1 MAQRFDPITQN
12 FQLSGL
18 DSLFQQ
24 SPANLASSL
33 LNSGMSPQ
41 EVSLQTG
48 LSPDEL
54 MLLQRDQMTNV
65 PVQPPMATMPLS
77 QTGGIISTLNRDIMG
92 GDPTGELAMM
102 SSQMV
107 DQMDMLGLTKD
118 EDTADELDTIVATQ
132 INSAA
137 EKVQSAEA
145 SGDPTQLAQ
154 AQKEANDIT
163 QLNASIISYLGN
175 TPEERKAKMQI
186 YKDAAATMLGG
197 EDLEKYIRKPDEA
210 LPYMVAGM
218 ALRQS
223 GEQGDD
229 WITALTN
236 AFSKYAVTKKQEDR
250 LFDDKYLQFKM
261 QRQARIDDFAT
272 QLALKDLTAQYD
284 TSIGSDRSPYVVNGK
299 LMHINPREVAFY
311 EKNGATAVPYNSDY
325 HADLKEYT
333 VTDLNTGFK
342 GVEHLTDATVSSLS
356 GFKGI
361 QLEEGN
367 LLKDKNQYTVVYPE
381 GFTNEKLPSVLNNGA
396 GGRRNYLQLADAEIE
411 DLQKQ
416 LSGTGIELV
425 KGNRNLKKVVRNVDG
440 IDRLLYIPESQ
451 VLPTDSP
458 YESGVYFESD
468 GVIFATGNTGSRTN
482 EKYNK
487 DITEQWTKS
496 LNDAT
501 KVFSIT
507 DRIQKEVAAGAI
519 LPTFTRGVT
528 SGLKRFLD
536 EGSAIFNLIAG
547 ETGNSI
553 DLKGIQATSRNGG
566 LSKTG
571 EIEFSDGD
579 TYEAMFN
586 RFVNSSQIQDLTGV
600 STANR
605 EYNALTFNLALAVAS
620 AFGLG
625 DGRALSDKDLVFALE
640 MVGYGS
646 SNVNQLKA
654 AHDRLRSQTYEP
666 IANNLARYDIDADLT
681 DKTKQNLNQ
690 MYDLPISQ
698 FLGPMTHREYAK
710 MLSSGN
716 VSSANNQ
723 QSSSAL
729 KNNRYSSFFEGLSNL
744 NDNQVIDAFR
754 AKSKEMLAEKKSNQ
768 DEFNEIFNVYL
779 DEIEKTN
786 EPLFKAIMENL
797 GIGTEE

>member
-1 MAQRFDPITQN
+1 MAQTFDPITQN

-24 SPANLASSL
+24 NPANLASNL
-33 LNSGMSPQ
+33 LSSGMSPQ

-54 MLLQRDQMTNV
+54 MLLQRNKMTNV
-65 PVQPPMATMPLS
+65 PVQPPMATMDMG
-77 QTGGIISTLNRDIMG
+77 QIGGITSTLNRDLMS
-92 GDPTGELAMM
+92 GDPTGELGVL

-107 DQMDMLGLTKD
+107 DHMDMLGLTKD
-118 EDTADELDTIVATQ
+118 EDTADELDTIVAAQ

-145 SGDPTQLAQ
+145 SGDPQQIAK
-154 AQKEANDIT
+154 AQKDANDIT
-163 QLNASIISYLGN
+163 SLNSSIVSYLGN
-175 TPEERKAKMQI
+175 SPEERKEKMQI
-186 YKDAAATMLGG
+186 YKDAAATMMGGG
-197 EDLEKYIRKPDEA
+197 EDLEKYIRRPDEA

-218 ALRQS
+218 SLMQS
-223 GEQGDD
+223 GTEGED
-229 WITALTN
+229 WTTALTN
-236 AFSKYAVTKKQEDR
+236 AFSKYTVSKKQEDR
-250 LFDDKYLQFKM
+250 EFSDKYLQFKM
-261 QRQARIDDFAT
+261 QRQATIDDFAT

-284 TSIGSDRSPYVVNGK
+284 TSLGSDRSPYVVNGK
-299 LMHINPREVAFY
+299 LMHISPRDVAFY
-311 EKNGATAVPYNSDY
+311 EKNGATAVPFNSDF

-333 VTDLNTGFK
+333 VTDTNTGFK
-342 GVEHLTDATVSSLS
+342 GVEHLTDATVTSLS
-356 GFKGI
+356 GYKGI

-367 LLKDKNQYTVVYPE
+367 LLKNKNQFTVVYPE

-396 GGRRNYLQLADAEIE
+396 GGRRNYLQLADAEIKGLE
-411 DLQKQ
+411 DS

-425 KGNRNLKKVVRNVDG
+425 KGNRNLKKVIRNVDG
-440 IDRLLYIPESQ
+440 ADKLLYLPESQ

-458 YESGVYFESD
+458 YESGLYVELPD
-468 GVIFATGNTGSRTN
+468 GTIVASGNTTGRTN
-482 EKYNK
+482 QKYNK
-487 DITEQWTKS
+487 DITEKWTKS
-496 LNDAT
+496 LDDAT

-507 DRIQKEVAAGAI
+507 DRLQKEVAAGAI

-536 EGSAIFNLIAG
+536 EGSAIFNLISG

-553 DLKGIQATSRNGG
+553 DLKGIQKTSSSGG

-571 EIEFSDGD
+571 EIKFSQNGD
-579 TYEAMFN
+579 TYEAMFD

-600 STANR
+600 TTANK

-646 SNVNQLKA
+646 SNVTQLKA
-654 AHDRLRSQTYEP
+654 AHERLRSQTYEP
-666 IANNLARYDIDADLT
+666 LANNLARYDKDMDLT

-690 MYDLPISQ
+690 FYDLPISQ
-698 FLGPMTHREYAK
+698 FLGSMTHREYAQTK
-710 MLSSGN
+710 TPGN

-729 KNNRYSSFFEGLSNL
+729 TNSQYSSFFEGLSNL
-744 NDNQVIDAFR
+744 NPNQVIDAFR
-754 AKSKEMLAEKKSNQ
+754 AKSREMLAEKKSKQ
-768 DEFNEIFNVYL
+768 DEFNKMFDLYIN
-779 DEIEKTN
+779 EIEKTN
-786 EPLFKAIMENL
+786 PPLFKAIIANMQ
-797 GIGTEE
+797 